1 MNPLKKQIFLQQL
14 IMSLSCE
21 NFFSPRFLKNYDCVK
36 DDLVVNKKIN
46 DVISDY
52 LDNTDGNDNN
62 VI

>member
-14 IMSLSCE
+14 IMSLSNE

-36 DDLVVNKKIN
+36 DVLVVNKKIN